1 MKLRNFY
8 RKMREWVRERV
19 GEEEIG
25 RRGDWERGRLGEGEI
40 GRGGDWERGRIGE
53 EEKVSY

>member
-1 MKLRNFY
+1 MKLRNFC

-19 GEEEIG
+19 GEGETGRRGDWEKRRLGEEEIG
-25 RRGDWERGRLGEGEI
+25 RRGDWERE
-40 GRGGDWERGRIGE
+40 RIGE